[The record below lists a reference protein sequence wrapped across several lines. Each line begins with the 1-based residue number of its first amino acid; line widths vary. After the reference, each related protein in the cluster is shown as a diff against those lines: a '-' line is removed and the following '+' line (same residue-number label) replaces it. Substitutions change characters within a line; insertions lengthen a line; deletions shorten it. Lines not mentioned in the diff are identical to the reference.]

1 MTGDLDDATRPVGA
15 AGRIDPLDPDDEAT
29 AVSRRG
35 TAGAGLDDTVRSG
48 STTSAPPGPRRR
60 PTDPHPVHDV
70 DDGWTEDG
78 STVVARRESRRRQQR
93 AEPGR
98 EPSEQADVE
107 VPAPGVRVA
116 YSPQSTPAPM
126 PVRSPAPVVA
136 PRSAPVA
143 RAPQD
148 VVDTAAWEESRRR
161 RSRRVAAVVV
171 VTASA
176 LAVGASVALVFLLT
190 VS

>member
-15 AGRIDPLDPDDEAT
+15 SPGPCGPWT
-29 AVSRRG
+29 GRRG
-35 TAGAGLDDTVRSG
+35 DGGLPPRHG
-48 STTSAPPGPRRR
+48 QAPASTTPSDRARPPAPLPGRAARRR
-60 PTDPHPVHDV
+60 IPSPADDV

-98 EPSEQADVE
+98 EPREQADVE

-136 PRSAPVA
+136 PRAAPVA
-143 RAPQD
+143 RRSTGRGRHRGVGRVPP
-148 VVDTAAWEESRRR
+148 AAESPCRRR
-161 RSRRVAAVVV
+161 RRRDSIRPRRRRVAWR
-171 VTASA
+171 S
-176 LAVGASVALVFLLT
+176 S
-190 VS
+190 SS

>member
-15 AGRIDPLDPDDEAT
+15 SRPVGPLEPDDEAT
-29 AVSRRG
+29 AVSRRAA
-35 TAGAGLDDTVRSG
+35 AGAGLDDTVRSG
-48 STTSAPPGPRRR
+48 STTSAPPGPRRT
-60 PTDPHPVHDV
+60 PTDPFPADDV

-93 AEPGR
+93 AEPGG
-98 EPSEQADVE
+98 EPREQADVE

-136 PRSAPVA
+136 PRAAPVT

-148 VVDTAAWEESRRR
+148 MVDTAAWEESRRR
-161 RSRRVAAVVV
+161 RSRRVGAAAV
-171 VTASA
+171 VTASV

-190 VS
+190 VG